1 MCSLML
7 HNFMWSNQLYDD
19 EFNAPIPPGERDV
32 EDDLDDL
39 DDVDEAHGNCN
50 QLKQWR
56 DGIANEMWND
66 YLVYANNNDLESDED
81 EV

>member
-7 HNFMWSNQLYDD
+7 HNFIRSYQLYDD

-39 DDVDEAHGNCN
+39 DDVDEAHGNYN
-50 QLKQWR
+50 QLKQW
-56 DGIANEMWND
+56 
-66 YLVYANNNDLESDED
+66 
-81 EV
+81 